1 METLHASYLLYQL
14 TCCVNH
20 LYSSS
25 LLSNIRPSL
34 CDPSLHCVISVVYSS
49 PSNNPGTYITD
60 NNIRILENQCL
71 LNYYSYA
78 YGCLLSLKRWFYLI
92 NLEMKMCPFKW
103 ELLRGTYS
111 RYKYFWT
118 ENPFQGALCT
128 VVFTLKP
135 PPPYISIHKILF
147 FTSPFAKR
155 VFILSRK
162 LDSKMFDSSKMKTIF
177 SFLQPARLSTA
188 RKSSSKSAAKY
199 LRWI

>member
-1 METLHASYLLYQL
+1 MFFNWRDANQYVIYKYGRGVKYGDTESKGQSGTRDKGGTWTRMLGWDSGLRRKESGRDRIMVSVVQSGNWTRGLGRRGGTRTQPYGLRVQRRVFSTASLKDHYLGDKGNEMESLRASYFLYQL

-78 YGCLLSLKRWFYLI
+78 
-92 NLEMKMCPFKW
+92 
-103 ELLRGTYS
+103 
-111 RYKYFWT
+111 
-118 ENPFQGALCT
+118 
-128 VVFTLKP
+128 
-135 PPPYISIHKILF
+135 
-147 FTSPFAKR
+147 
-155 VFILSRK
+155 
-162 LDSKMFDSSKMKTIF
+162 
-177 SFLQPARLSTA
+177 
-188 RKSSSKSAAKY
+188 
-199 LRWI
+199 

>member
-1 METLHASYLLYQL
+1 MVSVVQSGNWTRGSGSRGGTRTQPYGLRVQRRVFSTAGVKAHYLGDIVMTREKGDASTRRGKPLPRAFSRDKGTKQRACAQATSRLYQL

-78 YGCLLSLKRWFYLI
+78 
-92 NLEMKMCPFKW
+92 
-103 ELLRGTYS
+103 
-111 RYKYFWT
+111 
-118 ENPFQGALCT
+118 
-128 VVFTLKP
+128 
-135 PPPYISIHKILF
+135 
-147 FTSPFAKR
+147 
-155 VFILSRK
+155 
-162 LDSKMFDSSKMKTIF
+162 
-177 SFLQPARLSTA
+177 
-188 RKSSSKSAAKY
+188 
-199 LRWI
+199 